1 MKSNVFIIILALFI
15 AKKMLV
21 PVRKSYL
28 GDRRGVINCALR
40 IYQPVKQKTT
50 PTFLPPMDKNTLK
63 AGKSSI
69 KLLQKSWFTVSSA
82 VNDKDKT
89 NSCLNYF

>member
-40 IYQPVKQKTT
+40 IYQQVKQKTS
-50 PTFLPPMDKNTLK
+50 NNI
-63 AGKSSI
+63 SSFHGQKYVEGWEI
-69 KLLQKSWFTVSSA
+69 KHQTSAKSWFTVSSA

-89 NSCLNYF
+89 NCLN